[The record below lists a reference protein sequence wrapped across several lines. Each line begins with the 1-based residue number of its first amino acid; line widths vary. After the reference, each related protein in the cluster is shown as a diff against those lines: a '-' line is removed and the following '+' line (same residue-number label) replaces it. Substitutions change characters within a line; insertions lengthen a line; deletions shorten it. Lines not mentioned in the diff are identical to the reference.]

1 MPEGRITEGETMDA
15 VTSNGGAPLD
25 PALLAVIAN
34 RLDSVCRE
42 MTNTL
47 LRSGRSAVLN
57 MARDFSCSLVT
68 GDNQLLASA
77 EGLPVHVFGSQ
88 FLSEAMCNLHP
99 DLAEGDAFL
108 HNDVYL
114 GNTHSADHTILVP
127 VFVEGEHL
135 FTCCAKAHQAD
146 CGNSLP
152 TTYMPFAG
160 DVYEEGALNFPC
172 VRIQRGFRDID
183 DIIRM
188 CRRRIRV
195 PEQWYGDYLAMLG
208 AARIGERRL
217 KELAARFG
225 KPLIARFIREWFD
238 YSERRMAHALKELPS
253 ASFVGVGAH
262 DPFPAVPDGVP
273 LKVKVA
279 IDAEEGRVEIDLR
292 DNIDCLPCGLNES
305 KTCAINNV
313 VTGIFN
319 SIDPGVPHNAGSFRR
334 ITVHLR
340 ENCVVGIPRFPT
352 ACSVAT
358 TNIGDRL
365 GNITQAAFAQLG
377 LGYGLAEGGLG
388 MGPGYGVISGG
399 DFRRTGAPYVNQLF
413 MGANGGPGTP
423 HNDGWINYGLPVV
436 AGLMYRDSIEID
448 EQKYP
453 IIYKGV
459 RLLADSG
466 GAGRFRGAPG
476 ARVVY
481 GPKHDQMMVA
491 YPLDGHHC
499 PPKGVLGGQPGQASY
514 AAKLDREGGERPL
527 PAVSAEQIQP
537 GEYIVGVDTGGGGYG
552 SPLERD
558 PDLVRADVLEG
569 WVSTEKARQTYGVVF
584 TGRIDDESLA
594 VDREATAR
602 WRAALRGEPRA

>member
-1 MPEGRITEGETMDA
+1 MDTNTRENGEGA
-15 VTSNGGAPLD
+15 ALD

-34 RLDSVCRE
+34 RFDSVCRE

-127 VFVEGEHL
+127 VLVDGEPL

-172 VRIQRGFRDID
+172 VRIQRNFRDVD

-195 PEQWYGDYLAMLG
+195 PDQWYGDYLAMLG

-217 KELAARFG
+217 KELVARFG
-225 KPLIARFIREWFD
+225 KPLVRRFIREWFD
-238 YSERRMAHALKELPS
+238 YSERRMAHALRELPS
-253 ASFVGVGAH
+253 ASFTGVGAH

-273 LKVKVA
+273 LKVKVT
-279 IDAEEGRVEIDLR
+279 IDAVEGRVEIDLR
-292 DNIDCLPCGLNES
+292 DNIDCVPCGLNES

-352 ACSVAT
+352 SCSVAT

-365 GNITQAAFAQLG
+365 VNITQAAFAQLG
-377 LGYGLAEGGLG
+377 PGYGLAEGGLG
-388 MGPGYGVISGG
+388 MGPAYGVISGG

-413 MGANGGPGTP
+413 MGASGGPGTP

-459 RLLADSG
+459 RLMCDSG

-481 GPKHDQMMVA
+481 GPRRDLMTVV
-491 YPLDGHHC
+491 YPLDGHHY
-499 PPKGVLGGQPGQASY
+499 PPKGVLGGHPGQASY
-514 AAKLDREGGERPL
+514 AAKLDREGDEHPL

-537 GEYIVGVDTGGGGYG
+537 GEYIVGADTGGGGYG
-552 SPLERD
+552 PPLERD
-558 PDLVRADVLEG
+558 PELVCGDVLEG
-569 WVSTEKARQTYGVVF
+569 WISLEKARQLYGVVF
-584 TGRIDDESLA
+584 TGRVEDESLA
-594 VDREATAR
+594 VDHEATAR
-602 WRAALRGEPRA
+602 WRSALRGGRA

>member
-1 MPEGRITEGETMDA
+1 MSINTRTEGAGLDA
-15 VTSNGGAPLD
+15 
-25 PALLAVIAN
+25 ALLAVIAN

-68 GDNQLLASA
+68 GDNQMLASA

-99 DLAEGDAFL
+99 DLVEGDAFL

-127 VFVEGEHL
+127 VFVDGEHL

-146 CGNSLP
+146 CGNGVP
-152 TTYMPFAG
+152 TTYAPFAG

-172 VRIQRGFRDID
+172 VQVQRNFRDID

-195 PEQWYGDYLAMLG
+195 PDQWYGDYLAMVG

-217 KELAARFG
+217 KELAAKFG
-225 KPLIARFIREWFD
+225 KPLIRDFIREWFD
-238 YSERRMAHALKELPS
+238 YSERRMIHALKQLPS
-253 ASFVGVGAH
+253 AEFTGTGAH
-262 DPFPAVPDGVP
+262 DPFPALPEGVP
-273 LKVKVA
+273 LKVKVK
-279 IDAEEGRVEIDLR
+279 IDSAEGRVEIDLR
-292 DNIDCLPCGLNES
+292 DNIDCVPCGLNES
-305 KTCAINNV
+305 KTCAINNT
-313 VTGIFN
+313 VTGLFN

-334 ITVHLR
+334 ITVLLR

-352 ACSVAT
+352 SCSVAT

-365 GNITQAAFAQLG
+365 VNITQAAFAQLG
-377 LGYGLAEGGLG
+377 EGYGLAEGGLG

-399 DFRRTGAPYVNQLF
+399 DFRRNGAPYVNQLF
-413 MGANGGPGTP
+413 ISANGGPGTP

-453 IIYKGV
+453 IIYKTA
-459 RLLADSG
+459 RLLTDSG

-476 ARVVY
+476 ARVEY
-481 GPKHDQMMVA
+481 GPRHDTMTVV
-491 YPLDGHHC
+491 YPLDGHHN
-499 PPKGVLGGQPGQASY
+499 PPRGVLGGHSGQACY
-514 AAKLDREGGERPL
+514 AAKLDREGDEHEL
-527 PAVSAEQIQP
+527 PSVSAEQINP

-552 SPLERD
+552 SPLDRD
-558 PDLVRADVLEG
+558 PEMVCTDVLEG
-569 WVSTEKARQTYGVVF
+569 LVSPEKARQIYGVVLK
-584 TGRIDDESLA
+584 GRAEDESLA
-594 VDREATAR
+594 VDREATMK
-602 WRAALRGEPRA
+602 WRAALRGKSGA

>member
-1 MPEGRITEGETMDA
+1 MAGDSSRKNSRTDA
-15 VTSNGGAPLD
+15 KGLD
-25 PALLAVIAN
+25 AALLAVIAN
-34 RLDSVCRE
+34 RLDSICRE

-68 GDNQLLASA
+68 GDNQLLATA

-88 FLSEAMCNLHP
+88 LLSEAMCDLHP
-99 DLAEGDAFL
+99 DRAEGDAFL

-127 VFVEGEHL
+127 VFVDGEHL

-172 VRIQRGFRDID
+172 VRIQRGYQDID
-183 DIIRM
+183 DLIRM

-195 PEQWYGDYLAMLG
+195 PDQWYGDYLAMLG

-217 KELAARFG
+217 KELATKFG
-225 KPLIARFIREWFD
+225 KSLLRDFIREWFD
-238 YSERRMAHALKELPS
+238 YSERRMTHALKELPS
-253 ASFVGVGAH
+253 AEFTGLGAH

-273 LKVKVA
+273 LKVEIK
-279 IDAEEGRVEIDLR
+279 IDANEGQVEIDLR
-292 DNIDCLPCGLNES
+292 DNIDCVPCGLNQS
-305 KTCAINNV
+305 KTCAINSV

-334 ITVHLR
+334 IKVHLR
-340 ENCVVGIPRFPT
+340 ENCVVGIPLFPT
-352 ACSVAT
+352 SCSVAT
-358 TNIGDRL
+358 TNISDRMV
-365 GNITQAAFAQLG
+365 NITQAAFTQLG
-377 LGYGLAEGGLG
+377 EGYGLAEGGLG
-388 MGPGYGVISGG
+388 MGPSYGVISGG
-399 DFRRTGAPYVNQLF
+399 DFRRKGAPYVNQLI
-413 MGANGGPGTP
+413 MGANGGPGAP

-453 IIYKGV
+453 IEYKTV
-459 RLLADSG
+459 RLLTDSG

-476 ARVVY
+476 ARVVF
-481 GPKHDQMMVA
+481 GPRTDTMTVV
-491 YPLDGHHC
+491 YPLDGHHF
-499 PPKGVLGGQPGQASY
+499 PPKGVLGGHQGQASY
-514 AAKLDREGGERPL
+514 AAKLDREGGQHDL
-527 PAVSAEQIQP
+527 PAVSAEQILP

-552 SPLERD
+552 SPLDRD
-558 PDLVRADVLEG
+558 PERVLADVLEE
-569 WVSTEKARQTYGVVF
+569 WVSLEQARQTYGVMF
-584 TGRIDDESLA
+584 KGRIDDESLA
-594 VDREATAR
+594 VDREAIVR
-602 WRAALRGEPRA
+602 WRESLKGGRRDAGGGK

>member
-1 MPEGRITEGETMDA
+1 MSTSTRTEGAGLDA
-15 VTSNGGAPLD
+15 
-25 PALLAVIAN
+25 ALLAVIAN

-127 VFVEGEHL
+127 VLVEGEHL

-172 VRIQRGFRDID
+172 VRIQRNYHDLD

-195 PEQWYGDYLAMLG
+195 PDQWYGDYLAMLG

-217 KELAARFG
+217 KELAAKFG
-225 KPLIARFIREWFD
+225 RPLIRGFIREWFD
-238 YSERRMAHALKELPS
+238 YSERRMTHALKQLPS
-253 ASFVGVGAH
+253 AEFTGVGAH

-273 LKVKVA
+273 LKVQVK
-279 IDAEEGRVEIDLR
+279 IDATEGRVEIDLR
-292 DNIDCLPCGLNES
+292 DNIDCVPCGLNES

-313 VTGIFN
+313 VTGVFN

-352 ACSVAT
+352 SCSVAT

-365 GNITQAAFAQLG
+365 VNITQAAFAQLG
-377 LGYGLAEGGLG
+377 DGYGLAEGGLG
-388 MGPGYGVISGG
+388 MGPGYGVVSGG
-399 DFRRTGAPYVNQLF
+399 DFRRKGAPYVNQLF

-453 IIYKGV
+453 IICKSA
-459 RLLADSG
+459 RLLTDSG

-481 GPKHDQMMVA
+481 GPKRDPMMVV
-491 YPLDGHHC
+491 YPLDGHRN
-499 PPKGVLGGQPGQASY
+499 PPQGVLGGHPGQASY
-514 AAKLDREGGERPL
+514 AAKLDREGSEHEL

-537 GEYIVGVDTGGGGYG
+537 GECIVGVDTGGGGYG
-552 SPLERD
+552 SPLDRD
-558 PDLVRADVLEG
+558 PEMVRTDVLEG
-569 WVSTEKARQTYGVVF
+569 WVSPEKARQVYGVVF
-584 TGRIDDESLA
+584 KGRIEDESLA
-594 VDREATAR
+594 VDREATVK
-602 WRAALRGEPRA
+602 WRAALRGGRAA